1 MNNKIKKVVM
11 RFKEMHP
18 DKRIQDIAA
27 MVFPDKKPK
36 RAREILSRWLNGHD
50 LEYVRVKDIVQMC
63 KVFKVE
69 PNDLI

>member
-1 MNNKIKKVVM
+1 
-11 RFKEMHP
+11 
-18 DKRIQDIAA
+18 

-63 KVFKVE
+63 KVFNVT
-69 PNDLI
+69 PNDLIE

>member
-1 MNNKIKKVVM
+1 MNNKIKQVVTG
-11 RFKEMHP
+11 FKDSRP
-18 DKRIQDIAA
+18 DLRIQDIAA
-27 MVFPDKKPK
+27 MVFPEKKPK